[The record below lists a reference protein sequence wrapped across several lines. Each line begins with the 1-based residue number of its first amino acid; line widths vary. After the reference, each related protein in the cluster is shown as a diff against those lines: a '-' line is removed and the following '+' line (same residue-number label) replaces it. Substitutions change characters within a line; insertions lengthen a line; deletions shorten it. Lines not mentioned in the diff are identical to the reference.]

1 MDGMNPRTKFVALGI
16 FVGAWLAMY
25 AAFGVVWL
33 SAPKPLHP
41 RTPTS
46 TCGIRGWPAWSPA

>member
-16 FVGAWLAMY
+16 FVGAWVAMY

-33 SAPKPLHP
+33 SAPKNLHP

-46 TCGIRGWPAWSPA
+46 TCGIRG